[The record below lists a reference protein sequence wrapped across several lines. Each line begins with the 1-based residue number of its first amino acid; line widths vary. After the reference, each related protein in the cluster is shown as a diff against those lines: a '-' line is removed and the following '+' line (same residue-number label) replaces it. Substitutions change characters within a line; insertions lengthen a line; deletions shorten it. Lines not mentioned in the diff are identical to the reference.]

1 MTLNHYHVRIPDTT
15 DASCCRSKLPAGVP
29 DNNIPEVLKGEIP
42 ETAEKYM
49 SNRHFFRGKSS
60 LGPNSGDGCFTDK
73 EWDKDNTVFN
83 VFGTF
88 HRTITPAQRRTG
100 RFILV
105 CLTEEQKGG
114 MVWFM
119 EPHAA
124 CPVNLC
130 NDPKGGKNVNIELVF
145 DTTKPFYHADAILA
159 VATCD
164 IDITDGARKELF
176 FSYGSRYWLP
186 LSDQDPVEGEEETAL
201 SFEDMDLGV
210 DVKRLAGYGMHMHMH
225 RCVHQAI
232 TIVLH
237 TVRR

>member
-1 MTLNHYHVRIPDTT
+1 M
-15 DASCCRSKLPAGVP
+15 P
-29 DNNIPEVLKGEIP
+29 DNNIPEALKGETP
-42 ETAEKYM
+42 ETAETYM

-60 LGPNSGDGCFTDK
+60 LPNSGDGCFTDK
-73 EWDKDNTVFN
+73 AWADGKEVFN
-83 VFGTF
+83 VFGKF
-88 HRTITPAQRRTG
+88 YRTITPAQRRTG

-105 CLTEEQKGG
+105 CLTAEQKGG

-130 NDPKGGKNVNIELVF
+130 NDPKGPNRLAGTKPNLKLVF
-145 DTTKPFYHADAILA
+145 DTSKPFYHVDSIMA

-164 IDITDGARKELF
+164 IEIIDGVMEELF
-176 FSYGSRYWLP
+176 FPYGSDYWLP
-186 LSDQDPVEGEEETAL
+186 LWDQDPAEGVEETAL

-210 DVKRLAGYGMHMHMH
+210 DVKSLAGYGMHMHMH